1 MTEVRQATIVRETKE
16 TKIRVAL
23 NIDGKGDSRINT
35 GIAMLDHLLSH
46 IARHGLMD
54 IVIEASGDLE
64 VDQHHTT
71 EDIAICLGQ
80 ALKKALGNGKGIT
93 RMAHAIVPMDD
104 SLAIVALDL
113 SGRGYPVIDESV
125 SFKRKKVGTLESDL
139 IGHFLETFAVEAR
152 MNLHAG
158 IYTGNNDHHKAEAI
172 FKALGRALGAA
183 IRIDAR
189 IIDDVPSTKG
199 VIES

>member
-1 MTEVRQATIVRETKE
+1 MEPRKATIVRETRE
-16 TKIRVAL
+16 TKIRVEL
-23 NIDGKGDSRINT
+23 DIDGKGDFHINT

-54 IVIEASGDLE
+54 IYIEATGDLK

-80 ALKKALGNGKGIT
+80 ALRKAVGSGKGIT
-93 RMAHAIVPMDD
+93 RMAHAIVPMDEA
-104 SLAIVALDL
+104 LAIVALDL
-113 SGRGYPVIDESV
+113 SGRGYPVIDDSIA
-125 SFKRKKVGTLESDL
+125 FKRRKVGTLESDL
-139 IGHFLETFAVEAR
+139 IGHFLETLATEAR

-158 IYTGNNDHHKAEAI
+158 LYVGSNDHHKAEAL

-183 IRIDAR
+183 TRIDTR
-189 IIDDVPSTKG
+189 IADDVPSTKG
-199 VIES
+199 TIES